1 MPKRQVASK
10 SVRNSN
16 FFQDTAN
23 NDDEIIITKVI
34 PGFPSSRP
42 SQSSEPMT
50 SSRPRKSSEPST
62 SSSPSQSS
70 EQSERGTAS
79 ARISII
85 ESMVDRCLA
94 RLKCHGEKKL
104 LVKTTPEKPSKSLKR
119 KRNNECAI
127 CLNEYNAHENKPEI
141 NINCGH
147 SYCSVCWDSLMTKGT
162 NYNCPTCR
170 LAVTGRRIVYQLLD

>member
-42 SQSSEPMT
+42 SQSSVP
-50 SSRPRKSSEPST
+50 
-62 SSSPSQSS
+62 
-70 EQSERGTAS
+70 SERGTAS
-79 ARISII
+79 ARSKI

-94 RLKCHGEKKL
+94 RLKCHAEKKL
-104 LVKTTPEKPSKSLKR
+104 LVKTTPEKPSEALKR
-119 KRNNECAI
+119 KRNNDCVI
-127 CLNEYNAHENKPEI
+127 CLNENNAHENKPEI